1 MRSWRC
7 WVGRGTGL
15 ARPLSLYGAAWI
27 VFAKEI
33 VDALRDRRTLLLT
46 LFGSALSGPLV
57 LLLLFKL
64 ISTEIDRAD
73 QLRLPVV
80 GAERAPAR

>member
-1 MRSWRC
+1 MKPPGMLR
-7 WVGRGTGL
+7 
-15 ARPLSLYGAAWI
+15 AAWI
-27 VFAKEI
+27 VFAKEM

-73 QLRLPVV
+73 QLKLPVV
-80 GAERAPAR
+80 GG